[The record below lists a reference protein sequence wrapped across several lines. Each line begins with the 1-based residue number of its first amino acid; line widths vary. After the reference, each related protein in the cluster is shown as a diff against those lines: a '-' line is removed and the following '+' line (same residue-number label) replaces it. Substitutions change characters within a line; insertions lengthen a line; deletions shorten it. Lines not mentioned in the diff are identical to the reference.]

1 VSVIPLVTVGTAAGR
16 RVLRTKTA
24 PVPTAE
30 ILKLKSLASRM
41 VEIMH
46 AASGIGLAAPQIGR
60 TERIAVIAHA
70 DGDFAIVNPR
80 ILRRSVLTETSE
92 EGCLSVPGVFGDV
105 RRSRAVTVEYWS
117 LEGRR
122 VRRTVRGLLAR
133 VFQHE
138 IDHLEG
144 VLFLDR
150 VRRLTHGTPP
160 PEAYATG
167 TSPR

>member
-1 VSVIPLVTVGTAAGR
+1 MTVGTATGR
-16 RVLRTKTA
+16 RVLRTKTT
-24 PVPTAE
+24 PVLAAE
-30 ILKLKSLASRM
+30 IPTLKPLVLRM
-41 VEIMH
+41 VKIMH

-60 TERIAVIAHA
+60 TERLAVIAHA

-80 ILRRSVLTETSE
+80 ILRRSVLTETGE
-92 EGCLSVPGVFGDV
+92 EGCLSVPGVFGYV

-122 VRRTVRGLLAR
+122 IRRTVRGLMAR

-150 VRRLTHGTPP
+150 LRRLTHGTPP
-160 PEAYATG
+160 SEAYATG
-167 TSPR
+167 ASSR